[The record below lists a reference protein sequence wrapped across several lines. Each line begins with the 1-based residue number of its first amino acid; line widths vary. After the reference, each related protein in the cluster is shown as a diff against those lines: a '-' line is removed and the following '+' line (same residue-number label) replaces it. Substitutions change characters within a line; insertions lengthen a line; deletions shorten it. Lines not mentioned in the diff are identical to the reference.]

1 MSKTSQIVKNSFF
14 LYIRML
20 LLMVATF
27 FTSRIVLDKL
37 GVVDYGINN
46 VVGGVASMFVFFRS
60 SLSNVTQRYLNFEM
74 GRKNYVGMRDIFQQH
89 LSIYIVI
96 AVVVLLFSE
105 TLGIWIVTQ
114 KLVIPENRYIATLW
128 VYQFTLLGLI
138 FTISSVVYDSVLIAH
153 ENMKVYSY
161 CGIFEGVTKLLIAF
175 LISYSPIDKMIFYA
189 IMLSLVSIGLFF
201 FYSTYCKIKYEECV
215 FRFAWKP
222 KAIKDA
228 FSMVSWNTI
237 GTLVYMI
244 NDQGINIL
252 LNIFFGPAVNA
263 ARAVSYQVS
272 SALLQFSSNFYKSV
286 QPQLVKAYA
295 SEEWDYFYVLF
306 YKSSKYAFLL
316 LWIVSL
322 PLMFCVNPV
331 LKIWLKNVPEYANI
345 FTIWILFY
353 NLVNVLNQPIWIT
366 ALAVGKLKKYILL
379 GSSVFLMIFPISLL
393 SLYMG
398 YSPVSVF
405 VIALIVRLAYLIV
418 VMKIIHE
425 YVNISFSRYL
435 KEVVMPIL
443 LVVVSSSLI
452 MYLIPSIQSN
462 LFMAVGSTVVQ
473 SIIIVMAA
481 IYVFALTKNEKLKL
495 KTFINKKIHHG

>member
-20 LLMVATF
+20 LLMIATF

-74 GRKNYVGMRDIFQQH
+74 GRKNYIGMRSIFQQH
-89 LSIYIVI
+89 LSVYIVI
-96 AVVVLLFSE
+96 AVVVLLLSE

-128 VYQFTLLGLI
+128 VYQFTLLGLV
-138 FTISSVVYDSVLIAH
+138 FTILSVVYDSVLIAH

-161 CGIFEGVTKLLIAF
+161 CGIFEGITKLLIAF

-201 FYSTYCKIKYEECV
+201 FYSIYCKNSYEECA
-215 FRFAWKP
+215 FRFTWKP

-228 FSMVSWNTI
+228 FSMVSWNTV

-263 ARAVSYQVS
+263 ARAVSFQVS

-295 SEEWDYFYVLF
+295 SKEWDYFYVLF

-316 LWIVSL
+316 LWVVSL
-322 PLMFCVNPV
+322 PLMFCADSV

-366 ALAVGKLKKYILL
+366 ALAVGNLKKYILL
-379 GSSVFLMIFPISLL
+379 GSTVFLMIFPISLL
-393 SLYMG
+393 FLYMG

-405 VIALIVRLAYLIV
+405 VIAFVVRLVYLMV
-418 VMKIIHE
+418 VIKIIHE

-435 KEVVMPIL
+435 KEVVMPIAF
-443 LVVVSSSLI
+443 VVSSSALV
-452 MYLIPSIQSN
+452 MYLIPQYQSN
-462 LFMAVGSTVVQ
+462 QFMVVGSTVVQ
-473 SIIIVMAA
+473 STIVVMAT
-481 IYVFALTKNEKLKL
+481 IYIFALTKNEKLKL